1 MDGVIRLDTHVVVW
15 LYSGERERLSDAAAT
30 LIDEHVP
37 VVSPTVQL
45 ELTYLHEI
53 GRLTVG
59 GGDILEDLGA
69 RIGLVRSD
77 VPMAAVVQAAAA
89 LSWTRD
95 PFDRMIVGDAIAAA
109 ATLVTKDDVIH
120 ANTTVAAW

>member
-1 MDGVIRLDTHVVVW
+1 MIRLDTHVAVW
-15 LYSGERERLSDAAAT
+15 LYTGERERLSDIAAAA
-30 LIDEHVP
+30 IDEHVP
-37 VVSPTVQL
+37 VVSPMVQL

-53 GRLTVG
+53 GRLRVG
-59 GGDILEDLGA
+59 GAEILDDLEA

-77 VPMAAVVQAAAA
+77 LPMATVIQAVGA

-95 PFDRMIVGDAIAAA
+95 PFDRLIVGDAIAAA

-120 ANTTVAAW
+120 TNTTVAAW

>member
-1 MDGVIRLDTHVVVW
+1 MIRLDTHVVVW
-15 LYSGERERLSDAAAT
+15 LYSGERERLSHAAAAA
-30 LIDEHVP
+30 IDEHVP
-37 VVSPTVQL
+37 VVSPMVQL

-59 GGDILEDLGA
+59 GGEILDDLGA
-69 RIGLVRSD
+69 RIGLARSE
-77 VPMAAVVQAAAA
+77 VPMATVVQAAAA

-109 ATLVTKDDVIH
+109 ATLVTKDDLIH
-120 ANTTVAAW
+120 TNTTVAAW